1 MATKTISIDM
11 AAYERLTSAR
21 RGNESFSRV
30 IRRLV
35 PAPLDV
41 DAFLAGLDAAP
52 IGDAAVKAVERHER
66 ARHAPSARKR

>member
-11 AAYERLTSAR
+11 AAYERLTAAR

-41 DAFLAGLDAAP
+41 DAYLAGLDASP
-52 IGDAAVKAVERHER
+52 IGYTAAKAVERHEE
-66 ARHAPSARKR
+66 ARHAPSARTR